1 MFKEARIKLTL
12 YYLVIMMII
21 NVFFSLIIYRGATSE
36 LRRIESIQHLR
47 RPAPFKVVIEPEI
60 VEETKRRIAF
70 ALVYLNIFILGIAG
84 AGSYLLAGKTLVPI
98 KKNMDDQKD
107 FVSNASHE
115 LRTPLTSLK
124 TEIEV
129 ALRDK
134 RLSLADAKNIIK
146 SNLEEVNKMQSLS
159 NYLLNLNK
167 YQGGNGNIIFTNVDL
182 KKVALVAIGKNNIK
196 TDLKKS
202 FVNGNEKSL
211 VELVKILIDNA
222 LKYSGEDSEIE
233 VKVSDGTLEVKDNGA
248 GISKED
254 LPHIF
259 DRFFRGDKSRS
270 KDGYGLGLSIAK
282 QIADVHGAKLAVE
295 SRLKKGSTF
304 KLLFS

>member
-70 ALVYLNIFILGIAG
+70 A
-84 AGSYLLAGKTLVPI
+84 GSYLLAGKTLEPI

-233 VKVSDGTLEVKDNGA
+233 VKVSDGTLAVKDNGA

>member
-84 AGSYLLAGKTLVPI
+84 AGSYLLAGKTLEPI

-233 VKVSDGTLEVKDNGA
+233 VKVSDGTLAVKDNGA

-282 QIADVHGAKLAVE
+282 TIADVHGAKLAVE

>member
-84 AGSYLLAGKTLVPI
+84 AGSYLLAGKTLEPI